1 MSNNETNDEQQWT
14 TVETFTKSQ
23 ISIDEKSA
31 VLRKMTPLKPL
42 IQPKR
47 WSESRKVHNPQ
58 TDLTPIPIKRTS
70 KLRQYTKNLINIYED
85 SK

>member
-42 IQPKR
+42 IL
-47 WSESRKVHNPQ
+47 S
-58 TDLTPIPIKRTS
+58 
-70 KLRQYTKNLINIYED
+70 LIHI
-85 SK
+85 